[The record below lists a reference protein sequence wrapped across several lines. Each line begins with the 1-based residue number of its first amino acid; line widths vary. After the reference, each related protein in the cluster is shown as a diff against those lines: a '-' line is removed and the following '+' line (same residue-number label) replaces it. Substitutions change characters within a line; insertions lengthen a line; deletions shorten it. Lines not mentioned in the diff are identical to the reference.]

1 MSEIFLVLLAALG
14 AILSS
19 AVSGFATYKAA
30 TIGFKR
36 QQNQRQLFT
45 ALQDLQY
52 MKEAEMILLRRVSQR
67 EAIGEEALN
76 REIRKIVDERFG
88 RSLSQSAENKRLM
101 RALESLLP
109 GF

>member
-14 AILSS
+14 AILGS

-36 QQNQRQLFT
+36 QQNQRQLLT
-45 ALQDLQY
+45 ALQDLQC
-52 MKEAEMILLRRVSQR
+52 MKEVEKILFQRVAQS
-67 EAIGEEALN
+67 EAIGEETLK
-76 REIRKIVDERFG
+76 REVRKIVDGRFG

-101 RALESLLP
+101 RTLESLRRD
-109 GF
+109 F

>member
-1 MSEIFLVLLAALG
+1 MSEILLVSLAALG
-14 AILSS
+14 AIFGS

-52 MKEAEMILLRRVSQR
+52 MKEV
-67 EAIGEEALN
+67 
-76 REIRKIVDERFG
+76 ERFFC
-88 RSLSQSAENKRLM
+88 REPLRVRLLV
-101 RALESLLP
+101 RKL
-109 GF
+109 